1 MTKSELTE
9 YHRDIQEQEAV
20 PHGNV
25 SNFSLTVVNTAA
37 EATYSTLKNKLGK
50 EIFLGEWYLI
60 DQNCINQFAK
70 ATGDN
75 QWIHTDSERAKVNS
89 PFKST
94 IAHGFLTLALIPAL
108 TGTTDP
114 EKTPYPDAK
123 MVVMYG
129 LNKVR
134 YLYPIKTSSRVR
146 ARIHL
151 VGLTPLKQSIEVV
164 NKVSIEV
171 ENRSR
176 PACIAETV
184 LRLRF

>member
-1 MTKSELTE
+1 MKAFIKKIVKKVQTDFTGTIIL
-9 YHRDIQEQEAV
+9 
-20 PHGNV
+20 P
-25 SNFSLTVVNTAA
+25 AA
-37 EATYSTLKNKLGK
+37 EGTYNTLKNKLGK
-50 EIFLGEWYLI
+50 ETFLGEWYLI

-75 QWIHTDSERAKVNS
+75 QWIHTDSERAKVYS

-108 TGTTDP
+108 TETTDP
-114 EKTPYPDAK
+114 EKTPYPEAK

-134 YLYPIKTSSRVR
+134 YLYPIKSGSRVR

-151 VGLTPLKQSIEVV
+151 LGLTPIKHSIEVV

>member
-1 MTKSELTE
+1 MKAFIKKIVKKVQTDFTGTIKL
-9 YHRDIQEQEAV
+9 
-20 PHGNV
+20 P
-25 SNFSLTVVNTAA
+25 AA
-37 EATYSTLKNKLGK
+37 EGTYSTLKNKLGK
-50 EIFLGEWYLI
+50 ETFLGEWYLI

-75 QWIHTDSERAKVNS
+75 QWIHTDTERAKVCS

-94 IAHGFLTLALIPAL
+94 IAHGFLTLALIPEL
-108 TGTTDP
+108 TETMDP
-114 EKTPYPDAK
+114 EKTPYPEAK
-123 MVVMYG
+123 MVMMYG

-134 YLYPIKTSSRVR
+134 YLYPIKSGSRVR
-146 ARIHL
+146 ARVHL
-151 VGLTPLKQSIEVV
+151 LGLTPIKHSIEVV

>member
-1 MTKSELTE
+1 MKAFITHDVTKIQT
-9 YHRDIQEQEAV
+9 DITDTIT
-20 PHGNV
+20 PP
-25 SNFSLTVVNTAA
+25 AA
-37 EATYSTLKNKLGK
+37 AATYRTLKNKLGK
-50 EIFLGEWYLI
+50 ETFLGEWYLI
-60 DQNCINQFAK
+60 DQDCINQFAK

-94 IAHGFLTLALIPAL
+94 IANGFLTLALIPKL
-108 TGTTDP
+108 TETIDP
-114 EKTPYPDAK
+114 EKTPYPEAK

-134 YLYPIKTSSRVR
+134 YLYPIKSGSRVR

-151 VGLTPLKQSIEVV
+151 LGLTPLKHSIEVV

>member
-1 MTKSELTE
+1 MKAFITDDVDKVQT
-9 YHRDIQEQEAV
+9 DITDTII
-20 PHGNV
+20 PP
-25 SNFSLTVVNTAA
+25 AA
-37 EATYSTLKNKLGK
+37 EGTYSTLKNKLGK
-50 EIFLGEWYLI
+50 ETFLGEWYLI

-75 QWIHTDSERAKVNS
+75 QWIHTDSERAKVYS
-89 PFKST
+89 PFRST
-94 IAHGFLTLALIPAL
+94 IAHGFLTLALIPEL
-108 TGTTDP
+108 TETMDP
-114 EKTPYPDAK
+114 EKTPYPEAK
-123 MVVMYG
+123 MVMMYG

-134 YLYPIKTSSRVR
+134 YLYPIKSGSRVR

-151 VGLTPLKQSIEVV
+151 LGLTPIKRSIEVV

>member
-1 MTKSELTE
+1 MKAFIT
-9 YHRDIQEQEAV
+9 DC
-20 PHGNV
+20 
-25 SNFSLTVVNTAA
+25 VNTVQSDITDNIIPPAA
-37 EATYSTLKNKLGK
+37 EGTYNSLKKMLGK
-50 EIFLGEWYLI
+50 ETFLGEWYQI

-75 QWIHTDSERAKVNS
+75 QWIHTDAERAKLDS

-94 IAHGFLTLALIPAL
+94 IAHGFLTLALIPTL
-108 TGTTDP
+108 TETIDP
-114 EKTPYPDAK
+114 EKTPYPEAK
-123 MVVMYG
+123 MVMTYG

-134 YLYPIKTSSRVR
+134 YLYPIKTGSRVR
-146 ARIHL
+146 ARMHL
-151 VGLTPLKQSIEVV
+151 IGLTPLKHSIEVV

>member
-1 MTKSELTE
+1 MKMFITESVDELHT
-9 YHRDIQEQEAV
+9 DIIDTII
-20 PHGNV
+20 PP
-25 SNFSLTVVNTAA
+25 AA
-37 EATYSTLKNKLGK
+37 EGTYSTLKNKLGK
-50 EIFLGEWYLI
+50 ETFLGEWYLI

-75 QWIHTDSERAKVNS
+75 QWIHTDSERAKVDS

-94 IAHGFLTLALIPAL
+94 IAHGFLTLALIPEL
-108 TGTTDP
+108 TETMDP
-114 EKTPYPDAK
+114 EKTPYPEAK
-123 MVVMYG
+123 MVMMYG

-134 YLYPIKTSSRVR
+134 YLYPIKSGSRVR

-151 VGLTPLKQSIEVV
+151 LGLTPIKHSIEVV

>member
-1 MTKSELTE
+1 MKAFITDDVIKLHS
-9 YHRDIQEQEAV
+9 DITDTIMS
-20 PHGNV
+20 P
-25 SNFSLTVVNTAA
+25 AA
-37 EATYSTLKNKLGK
+37 AATYSSLKNKLGK
-50 EIFLGEWYLI
+50 ETYLGEWYLI

-75 QWIHTDSERAKVNS
+75 QWIHTDAERAKECS

-94 IAHGFLTLALIPAL
+94 IAHGFLTLALIPVL
-108 TGTTDP
+108 TKAVDP
-114 EKTPYPDAK
+114 ERTLYPEAK
-123 MVVMYG
+123 MVMMYG

-134 YLYPIKTSSRVR
+134 YLYPIKTGSRVR

-151 VGLTPLKQSIEVV
+151 LGLTPMEHSIEVV

>member
-1 MTKSELTE
+1 MKAFIKE
-9 YHRDIQEQEAV
+9 
-20 PHGNV
+20 G
-25 SNFSLTVVNTAA
+25 VNTVQTNITDTTILPAA

-50 EIFLGEWYLI
+50 ETFLGEWYRI
-60 DQNCINQFAK
+60 DQNCINQFAT

-75 QWIHTDSERAKVNS
+75 QWIHTDSERAKINS

-108 TGTTDP
+108 TETTDP
-114 EKTPYPDAK
+114 EKTPYPEAK
-123 MVVMYG
+123 MVMMYG

-134 YLYPIKTSSRVR
+134 YLYPIKSGSRVR

-151 VGLTPLKQSIEVV
+151 VGLTPIEHSIEVV

>member
-1 MTKSELTE
+1 MKAFITNGVNEVQT
-9 YHRDIQEQEAV
+9 DIA
-20 PHGNV
+20 NT
-25 SNFSLTVVNTAA
+25 SLPPAA
-37 EATYSTLKNKLGK
+37 EATYRTLKNKLGK
-50 EIFLGEWYLI
+50 ETFLGEWYLI

-75 QWIHTDSERAKVNS
+75 QWIHTDSERAQANS

-108 TGTTDP
+108 TETIDP

-123 MVVMYG
+123 MVMMYG

-134 YLYPIKTSSRVR
+134 YLYPIKANSRVR

-151 VGLTPLKQSIEVV
+151 IGLTPIEHSIEVV

>member
-1 MTKSELTE
+1 MKAFIKE
-9 YHRDIQEQEAV
+9 
-20 PHGNV
+20 G
-25 SNFSLTVVNTAA
+25 VNTVQTNITDTIIPPAA

-50 EIFLGEWYLI
+50 ETFLGEWYLI
-60 DQNCINQFAK
+60 DQNCINQFAT

-108 TGTTDP
+108 TETTDP
-114 EKTPYPDAK
+114 EKTPYPEAK
-123 MVVMYG
+123 MVMMYG

-134 YLYPIKTSSRVR
+134 YLYPIKSGSRVR

-151 VGLTPLKQSIEVV
+151 VGLTPIEHSIEVV

-171 ENRSR
+171 ENRNR

>member
-1 MTKSELTE
+1 MKAFITNGVNKVQT
-9 YHRDIQEQEAV
+9 DIA
-20 PHGNV
+20 
-25 SNFSLTVVNTAA
+25 NTTIPPAA
-37 EATYSTLKNKLGK
+37 EATYRSLKNKLGK
-50 EIFLGEWYLI
+50 ETFLGEWYLI

-75 QWIHTDSERAKVNS
+75 QWIHTDSERAQANS

-108 TGTTDP
+108 TETIDP

-134 YLYPIKTSSRVR
+134 YLYPIKTNSRVR

-151 VGLTPLKQSIEVV
+151 IGLTPIEHSIEVV

>member
-1 MTKSELTE
+1 MK
-9 YHRDIQEQEAV
+9 A
-20 PHGNV
+20 
-25 SNFSLTVVNTAA
+25 FSTDGINDVQTNITDTISLPAA
-37 EATYSTLKNKLGK
+37 AATYSTLKNKLGK
-50 EIFLGEWYLI
+50 ETFLGEWYLI

-75 QWIHTDSERAKVNS
+75 QWIHTDSERAEVCS

-108 TGTTDP
+108 TETMDP
-114 EKTPYPDAK
+114 EKTPYPEAK
-123 MVVMYG
+123 MVMMYG

-134 YLYPIKTSSRVR
+134 YLYPIKSGSRVR

-151 VGLTPLKQSIEVV
+151 LELTPMKHSIEVV

-171 ENRSR
+171 ENRNR

>member
-1 MTKSELTE
+1 MKAFIKEIVKKVQADFTDTTIL
-9 YHRDIQEQEAV
+9 
-20 PHGNV
+20 P
-25 SNFSLTVVNTAA
+25 AA
-37 EATYSTLKNKLGK
+37 EGTYSTLKNKLGK
-50 EIFLGEWYLI
+50 ETYLGEWYLI

-75 QWIHTDSERAKVNS
+75 QWIHTDSERAKVYS

-94 IAHGFLTLALIPAL
+94 ITHGFLTLALIPAL
-108 TGTTDP
+108 TETTNP

-134 YLYPIKTSSRVR
+134 YLYPIKSGSRVR

-151 VGLTPLKQSIEVV
+151 VGLTPIEQSIEVV

>member
-1 MTKSELTE
+1 MKALI
-9 YHRDIQEQEAV
+9 RDDAYNAQTD
-20 PHGNV
+20 
-25 SNFSLTVVNTAA
+25 FSDTTIPPAA
-37 EATYSTLKNKLGK
+37 QATYGSLKNKLGK
-50 EIFLGEWYLI
+50 ETYLGEWYLL
-60 DQNCINQFAK
+60 DQRCINQFAE

-75 QWIHTDSERAKVNS
+75 QWIHTDSERAKLCS

-108 TGTTDP
+108 TETIDP
-114 EKTPYPDAK
+114 EKTPYPEAK
-123 MVVMYG
+123 MVMMYG

-134 YLYPIKTSSRVR
+134 YLYPIKTGSRVR

-151 VGLTPLKQSIEVV
+151 IGLTLVKQSIEVV

-171 ENRSR
+171 ENRSH